1 MIPRVFI
8 SKGEKSMNIQE
19 KKHIVQKLLSGTLS
33 DEEKAWLTQSPEM
46 EQIWLQQWEHASDRS
61 QEVNPEQLWASI
73 QQQTGQKNRSWKSY
87 FYKWYS
93 AVASILLVVA
103 LSGIAYLWNQ
113 RTTAPIYV
121 VASGI
126 QNLEKIQLPDG
137 TDVCL
142 GPGSRLEYPS
152 EFRNDSRNVRL
163 EGQAFFD
170 VAKDPSKPF
179 RVQMDDIQVEA
190 LGTAFELFNYKDS
203 EKMEAILVNGKIK
216 VGFEQDNKVVEEQV
230 MSPNERL
237 IWHKKNNQVEI
248 GKINADK
255 YTSWRNGVLS
265 FENEN
270 LAMIIPRLERWY
282 GRKIRCEESLLNNY
296 RFTFKVRDESLDV
309 ILFIMR
315 QSAPLQYKK
324 NTDDSYILTRKK

>member
-1 MIPRVFI
+1 
-8 SKGEKSMNIQE
+8 MNIQE

-33 DEEKAWLTQSPEM
+33 EEEKARLSQTPEM
-46 EQIWLQQWEHASDRS
+46 EQIWLQQWEQASDRS
-61 QEVNPEQLWASI
+61 QEVNPDQLWAGI
-73 QQQTGQKNRSWKSY
+73 RQQTGQKNRPWKSY

-93 AVASILLVVA
+93 VAASVLLVIA
-103 LSGIAYLWNQ
+103 LSGITYLWNQ
-113 RTTAPIYV
+113 KTAAPVYV
-121 VASGI
+121 VTSGI

-137 TDVCL
+137 THVCL

-152 EFRNDSRNVRL
+152 EFRTDSRNVRL

-179 RVQMDDIQVEA
+179 RVQMNDVQVEA
-190 LGTAFELFNYKDS
+190 LGTAFELFNYEDS
-203 EKMEAILVNGKIK
+203 EDMEAILVVK
-216 VGFEQDNKVVEEQV
+216 EQIINPD
-230 MSPNERL
+230 ERL
-237 IWHKKNNQVEI
+237 IWHKKSNQVEV
-248 GKINADK
+248 GKIDADK
-255 YTSWRNGVLS
+255 YTLWRTGVLS

-282 GRKIRCEESLLNNY
+282 GRKIQCEESLLNNY

-324 NTDDSYILTRKK
+324 NTDESYILTRIK

>member
-1 MIPRVFI
+1 
-8 SKGEKSMNIQE
+8 MNIQE

-33 DEEKAWLTQSPEM
+33 EEEKARLSQSPEM
-46 EQIWLQQWEHASDRS
+46 EQIWLQQWEQASDRS
-61 QEVNPEQLWASI
+61 LEVNPDQLWVGI
-73 QQQTGQKNRSWKSY
+73 RQQTDQKNRLWKSY

-93 AVASILLVVA
+93 VAASILLVIA
-103 LSGIAYLWNQ
+103 LGGITYLWNQ
-113 RTTAPIYV
+113 KTAAPVYV
-121 VASGI
+121 VTSGI

-137 TDVCL
+137 THVCL
-142 GPGSRLEYPS
+142 GPSSRLEYPS
-152 EFRNDSRNVRL
+152 EFRTDSRNVRL

-179 RVQMDDIQVEA
+179 RVQMDDMQVEA
-190 LGTAFELFNYKDS
+190 LGTAFELFNYEDS
-203 EKMEAILVNGKIK
+203 EDMEAILVNGKIK
-216 VGFEQDNKVVEEQV
+216 VSFEQDNKVVKEQIIN
-230 MSPNERL
+230 PDERL
-237 IWHKKNNQVEI
+237 IWHKKNNQVEV
-248 GKINADK
+248 GKIDADK
-255 YTSWRNGVLS
+255 YTLWRTGVLS

-282 GRKIRCEESLLNNY
+282 GRKIQCEESLLNNY

-324 NTDDSYILTRKK
+324 NTDESYILTRKK

>member
-1 MIPRVFI
+1 
-8 SKGEKSMNIQE
+8 MNIQE

-33 DEEKAWLTQSPEM
+33 EEEKARLSQTPEM
-46 EQIWLQQWEHASDRS
+46 EQIWLQQWEQASDRS
-61 QEVNPEQLWASI
+61 LEVNPDQLWAGI
-73 QQQTGQKNRSWKSY
+73 RQQTGQKNRPWKSY

-93 AVASILLVVA
+93 VAASILLVIA
-103 LSGIAYLWNQ
+103 LSGITYLWNQ
-113 RTTAPIYV
+113 KTAAPVYV
-121 VASGI
+121 VTSGI

-137 TDVCL
+137 THVCL

-152 EFRNDSRNVRL
+152 EFRTDSRNVRL

-179 RVQMDDIQVEA
+179 RVQMNDVQVEA
-190 LGTAFELFNYKDS
+190 LGTAFELFNYEDS
-203 EKMEAILVNGKIK
+203 EDMEAILVNGKIK
-216 VGFEQDNKVVEEQV
+216 VGFERDNKVVKEQI

-237 IWHKKNNQVEI
+237 IWHKNTNKVEV
-248 GKINADK
+248 GQINADK
-255 YTSWRNGVLS
+255 YTSWRTGVLS

-282 GRKIRCEESLLNNY
+282 GRKIQCEESLLNNY

-324 NTDDSYILTRKK
+324 NTDESYILTRIK

>member
-1 MIPRVFI
+1 
-8 SKGEKSMNIQE
+8 MNIQE
-19 KKHIVQKLLSGTLS
+19 KKHIVQKLLSGILS
-33 DEEKAWLTQSPEM
+33 DEEKALLTQSLEM
-46 EQIWLQQWEHASDRS
+46 EQIWLQQWNHTSNDKS
-61 QEVNPEQLWASI
+61 QEVDSNQLWEGV
-73 QQQTGQKNRSWKSY
+73 QQRIGQKNRPWKSY

-93 AVASILLVVA
+93 AAASILLVIA
-103 LSGIAYLWNQ
+103 LSCITYLWNQ
-113 RTTAPIYV
+113 QTAAPVYV

-137 TDVCL
+137 THVCL

-152 EFRNDSRNVRL
+152 EFRPGSRNVRL

-179 RVQMDDIQVEA
+179 CVQMNDMQVEA
-190 LGTAFELFNYKDS
+190 LGTAFELFNYEDS
-203 EKMEAILVNGKIK
+203 EDMEAVLVNGKIK
-216 VGFEQDNKVVEEQV
+216 VSFEQDNKVVREQIIN
-230 MSPNERL
+230 PDERM
-237 IWHKKNNQVEI
+237 IWHKKSNQVEV
-248 GKINADK
+248 GKIDADK
-255 YTSWRNGVLS
+255 YTLWRTGVLS

-282 GRKIRCEESLLNNY
+282 GRKIQCEESLLNNY
-296 RFTFKVRDESLDV
+296 SFTFKVRDESLDV

-324 NTDDSYILTRKK
+324 NTDESYILTKKNQVRMGKK

>member
-1 MIPRVFI
+1 
-8 SKGEKSMNIQE
+8 MNIQE

-33 DEEKAWLTQSPEM
+33 EEEKARLSQSPEM
-46 EQIWLQQWEHASDRS
+46 EQIWLQQWEQASDRS
-61 QEVNPEQLWASI
+61 LEVNPDQLWAGI
-73 QQQTGQKNRSWKSY
+73 RQQTDQKNRPWKSY

-93 AVASILLVVA
+93 VAASVLLVIA
-103 LSGIAYLWNQ
+103 LGGITYLWNQ
-113 RTTAPIYV
+113 KTAAPVYV
-121 VASGI
+121 VTSGI

-137 TDVCL
+137 THACL
-142 GPGSRLEYPS
+142 GPSSRLEYPS
-152 EFRNDSRNVRL
+152 EFRTDSRNVRL

-179 RVQMDDIQVEA
+179 RVQMNDVQVEA
-190 LGTAFELFNYKDS
+190 LGTAFELFNYEDS
-203 EKMEAILVNGKIK
+203 EDMEAVLVNGKIK
-216 VGFEQDNKVVEEQV
+216 VSFEQDNKVVKEQIIN
-230 MSPNERL
+230 PDERL
-237 IWHKKNNQVEI
+237 IWHKKSNQVEV
-248 GKINADK
+248 GKIDADK
-255 YTSWRNGVLS
+255 YTLWRTGVLS

-282 GRKIRCEESLLNNY
+282 GRKIQCEESLLNNY

-324 NTDDSYILTRKK
+324 NTDESYILIPKK